1 MALSITQQQ
10 LAIAQTY
17 AASGDY
23 QGGWQYLASIGDNYA
38 DNAYVVTT
46 GNGQGYF
53 DNLMHRLVK
62 NYWDTVAGPDAY
74 TEKFDSVARQ
84 HFRQYVRD
92 IANNPGNKL
101 PDSKQIEK
109 SYRDAVTDHGLPPN
123 TAIDG
128 AITQSFGEAF
138 DRMWPGEK
146 HEGLDWT
153 DGLGMEDERQV
164 PSDVYNDLDWWESF
178 KDLIGSGWDAFWDQ
192 LKKDLQDAWKD
203 VTDGLDDLGKD
214 IKDWWDRAKNWVWP
228 RDPIILD
235 LDGDGLETVGLASNV
250 YFDHDGDGVLTKT
263 GWAGSASAL
272 PLPARCSSVPRC

>member
-101 PDSKQIEK
+101 PDSKQI
-109 SYRDAVTDHGLPPN
+109 
-123 TAIDG
+123 
-128 AITQSFGEAF
+128 
-138 DRMWPGEK
+138 
-146 HEGLDWT
+146 
-153 DGLGMEDERQV
+153 
-164 PSDVYNDLDWWESF
+164 
-178 KDLIGSGWDAFWDQ
+178 LIS
-192 LKKDLQDAWKD
+192 
-203 VTDGLDDLGKD
+203 
-214 IKDWWDRAKNWVWP
+214 P
-228 RDPIILD
+228 DPQ
-235 LDGDGLETVGLASNV
+235 
-250 YFDHDGDGVLTKT
+250 
-263 GWAGSASAL
+263 
-272 PLPARCSSVPRC
+272 P